1 MGDRLARRSFTI
13 PTPRSAALDSSSKT
27 FSYRRSF
34 GEKRS
39 GMARAKNCFG
49 IMLNVL
55 DWNRPALAFF
65 QKHKVRFLD
74 GWKTACLDGE
84 ALQAIGDEG

>member
-1 MGDRLARRSFTI
+1 
-13 PTPRSAALDSSSKT
+13 
-27 FSYRRSF
+27 
-34 GEKRS
+34 
-39 GMARAKNCFG
+39 MARAKNCFG